1 MPEVNQ
7 YSFTYKE
14 IAELLV
20 KQAGLHK
27 GRWQIFLSFGLSGA
41 NIGPSEDQIVPAA
54 IVGATAIGLLRATPE
69 SPPALT
75 VDAAEVNPPPKR
87 GKKS

>member
-1 MPEVNQ
+1 MPEVNK

-20 KQAGLHK
+20 KQAGLHEDK
-27 GRWQIFLSFGLSGA
+27 WQIILSFGLSAA
-41 NIGPSEDQIVPAA
+41 NIGPNEDQVVPAA
-54 IVGATAIGLLRATPE
+54 IVGATAIGLQRATPE

-75 VDAAEVNPPPKR
+75 VDAAEVNPPLKR
-87 GKKS
+87 GKKA